1 MNRMNQEQD
10 LRSDRALEELLGKAE
25 PRPLPPQQDEEIV
38 RQAVRVEWDRVSTR
52 RIRTRR
58 VTQIALAASVLLAVF
73 ASLNALRGPFDG
85 NRLEQVASIEKQ
97 FGVITILGDG
107 EAVQTGMESGLTLAW
122 NDGGSLRL
130 DQNTHLE
137 FVSGTEIYLQSGRI
151 YFDSMPNGVPT
162 VITDPD
168 TAKLTIRTDAGTVRH
183 YGTQFITQA
192 DGDELS
198 VLVRE
203 GRVSIEGARVN
214 ETASMGERLTVSRNG
229 QATVDTIELTGGD
242 WRWIEKTS
250 PSLTLDN
257 RPIIEFLT
265 WVSRETGQPLRF
277 VSRSAKE
284 VAETQDLRGVQNEV
298 HEEPS
303 DALRKY
309 MTTTALSWQIEDG
322 VIVIGDG
329 GT

>member
-10 LRSDRALEELLGKAE
+10 LRSERALEELLGKAE
-25 PRPLPPQQDEEIV
+25 PRPMPPQQDEEIV
-38 RQAVRVEWDRVSTR
+38 RQAVRDEWDRVSTR

-58 VTQIALAASVLLAVF
+58 VTQFALAASVLLAVF

-97 FGVITILGDG
+97 FGVITIMSDG

-137 FVSGTEIYLQSGRI
+137 FVSGTELYLQSGRI
-151 YFDSMPNGVPT
+151 YFDSMPSGVPI

-183 YGTQFITQA
+183 YGTQFITQVN
-192 DGDELS
+192 GDELS

-203 GRVSIEGARVN
+203 GRVSIEGARVK
-214 ETASMGERLTVSRNG
+214 ETASVGERLTLSRNG
-229 QATVDTIELTGGD
+229 QATVDAIELTGGD

-257 RPIIEFLT
+257 RPIFEFLT
-265 WVSRETGQPLRF
+265 WVSRETGQPLRM
-277 VSRSAKE
+277 SASVKE
-284 VAETQDLRGVQNEV
+284 TVNTETLTGVYDM
-298 HEEPS
+298 EPS
-303 DALRKY
+303 
-309 MTTTALSWQIEDG
+309 TALNTYMQTTGLTWKIEDG